1 VIIQIISQSK
11 TLIVWH
17 RREINKMMLKTYIKK
32 QLRLILI
39 TYPELEAIVTLNAL
53 VKIIQIQNNQ
63 NI

>member
-1 VIIQIISQSK
+1 
-11 TLIVWH
+11 
-17 RREINKMMLKTYIKK
+17 MMLKTYIKK